1 MKSFF
6 DTSFSIS
13 VQNKD
18 NIVNTLS
25 LSCDEENYILLYNW
39 LLKEYNS
46 EEKAKALVGLKNINK
61 FKENLNDIE
70 VVSSNLK
77 PIVFNSLED
86 WNKSSLAE
94 KNFIYIVKKDAWFV
108 SEGKSL
114 DDSKVILRKAISCVK
129 DFNRELYDELKTLE
143 KVRTNSKKLDR
154 IPTPKNKKSINI

>member
-13 VQNKD
+13 VQGKD
-18 NIVNTLS
+18 ELVKTLS
-25 LSCDEENYILLYNW
+25 LSYDEENYVVLYNW

-46 EEKAKALVGLKNINK
+46 EEKAKALVDLKNINK
-61 FKENLNDIE
+61 FKENINDIE
-70 VVSSNLK
+70 FVSSNLK
-77 PIVFNSLED
+77 PIIFNSLED
-86 WNKSSLAE
+86 WNRNSLAE

-114 DDSKVILRKAISCVK
+114 DNSKVILRKVISCVK